1 MATQELSTELP
12 SHSQVTR
19 VDNVGEWR
27 STARPRVLANSA
39 VEFIETQPEKAF
51 GSEVATKLQ
60 AQALQYAPEYDKF
73 VSESGFPQLVVALL
87 MQVTKAILIK
97 VVRIT
102 SKSHKRGP
110 RSSRK
115 PY

>member
-19 VDNVGEWR
+19 VDNAGEWR
-27 STARPRVLANSA
+27 DTARPRVLANSA
-39 VEFIETQPEKAF
+39 VEFIETQPERAF

-73 VSESGFPQLVVALL
+73 VPESGFPQLVIAL
-87 MQVTKAILIK
+87 MQITKAMLIK

-102 SKSHKRGP
+102 SKSRKRGP
-110 RSSRK
+110 RSSRR